1 MANADGS
8 VIIRVDIDDDK
19 AAKKL
24 DKVAKK
30 AEDIQSSLNKGKS
43 ITFNMDV
50 SDAEKEIARLRT
62 SISKLE
68 EESEVK
74 RRLMALHDAS
84 NDPLAANLEAEKNK
98 LASMQSGDS
107 FYTEAAIEAQKEKV
121 AELQKEWDEADK
133 QAKKYEK
140 ELREINVRLDVQK
153 NKIGDIANAT
163 SEAAKLGKQLGNTGK
178 NAGKIQEGLDKAS
191 QGMEAF
197 TKRVKMLAKR
207 ALVFTIIARALAAI
221 RDWLADVVAVNGEA
235 RDAIAQLKGALLTL
249 AQPLVQ
255 IIIPAFTA
263 LVKVLATVVSFIA
276 NIVSALFG
284 TTAKES
290 ANAAK
295 SLNDQKN
302 AYKGVGGAA
311 KSASKQL
318 ASFDDIN
325 KLSGEGGGGSGIILP
340 DFSTAANFAFLDK
353 IADKLKKIGQDIVN
367 LFKDVTGFIGNV
379 FSGDWGAALDNII
392 NFVHH
397 AYILLADL
405 LDFVGYIFGAIID
418 TIIEKCGLAGTP
430 VGDMLTGIKDI
441 VQGALG
447 LISGILTL
455 DLEKMKQSVIQML
468 TGVKTFVLGVF
479 DWFKLGLTSLL
490 DWLDESTNGRFHELI
505 ELAKTY
511 VNDVVE
517 GMKQIFGGLIEFLTG
532 VFTLDWKKAWEGIK
546 EIFRGIWNT
555 IVGTLEAAINLI
567 IKGINWLIDQLNKIH
582 FEIPDWVPGIGG
594 KSFGI
599 NISHVGELKIPR
611 LAQGAVIP
619 PNREFMAVLGDQK
632 SGTNIETPLA
642 TMVQAFKQALAESGY
657 GGSNEAVLV
666 LDKDVLGKVVYR
678 LNKAEGTRIGV
689 NLSEMQG

>member
-8 VIIRVDIDDDK
+8 VIIKADIDDKQAQKELNALEKKIEALQEKLTNKKSARDTLFNQANNLGAQLDQAK
-19 AAKKL
+19 AKLAQMKGGGEFFTSDAIKQQEAAVASMEKEWNAMNDKL
-24 DKVAKK
+24 DK
-30 AEDIQSSLNKGKS
+30 QN
-43 ITFNMDV
+43 
-50 SDAEKEIARLRT
+50 
-62 SISKLE
+62 
-68 EESEVK
+68 
-74 RRLMALHDAS
+74 
-84 NDPLAANLEAEKNK
+84 AAIREGEAELDRMK
-98 LASMQSGDS
+98 
-107 FYTEAAIEAQKEKV
+107 
-121 AELQKEWDEADK
+121 
-133 QAKKYEK
+133 AKAGE
-140 ELREINVRLDVQK
+140 
-153 NKIGDIANAT
+153 
-163 SEAAKLGKQLGNTGK
+163 LGKQLGNTGK

-191 QGMEAF
+191 EGMEAF

-207 ALVFTIIARALAAI
+207 ALVFTIIARALAAL

-255 IIIPAFTA
+255 IIIPVFTT

-295 SLNDQKN
+295 ALNDQKN

-318 ASFDDIN
+318 ASFDEIN
-325 KLSGEGGGGSGIILP
+325 KLSGESGGGSGIILP

-367 LFKDVTGFIGNV
+367 LFKDVTGYIGNV

-392 NFVHH
+392 NFVNH
-397 AYILLADL
+397 ARILLADL

-430 VGDMLTGIKDI
+430 VGNMLTGIKDI
-441 VQGALG
+441 VQGTLG
-447 LISGILTL
+447 LISGILIG

-468 TGVKTFVLGVF
+468 TGVKTFVFGIF

-490 DWLDESTNGRFHELI
+490 DWLDGKTNGRFHEII

-511 VNDVVE
+511 VSEVIDGV
-517 GMKQIFGGLIEFLTG
+517 KQIFGGFIDFLTG
-532 VFTLDWKKAWEGIK
+532 VFTLDWEKAWEGIK
-546 EIFRGIWNT
+546 EIFRGICNT
-555 IVGTLEAAINLI
+555 IVGVFEATVNLI
-567 IKGINWLIDQLNKIH
+567 IKGINWLISKLNSLLENRLLAKGLDLIGIE
-582 FEIPDWVPGIGG
+582 FRGIPQIPEV
-594 KSFGI
+594 
-599 NISHVGELKIPR
+599 HIPR

-619 PNREFMAVLGDQK
+619 PNRKFMAVLGDQRN
-632 SGTNIETPLA
+632 GTNIEAPADLIRQIVREEMNNFGSGEDITIKFTGDLA
-642 TMVQAFKQALAESGY
+642 QLARVLSPEITRQQRNRQRAL
-657 GGSNEAVLV
+657 
-666 LDKDVLGKVVYR
+666 
-678 LNKAEGTRIGV
+678 GV
-689 NLSEMQG
+689 

>member
-1 MANADGS
+1 MANGDGS
-8 VIIRVDIDDDK
+8 VII
-19 AAKKL
+19 
-24 DKVAKK
+24 K
-30 AEDIQSSLNKGKS
+30 AEID
-43 ITFNMDV
+43 
-50 SDAEKEIARLRT
+50 
-62 SISKLE
+62 
-68 EESEVK
+68 
-74 RRLMALHDAS
+74 
-84 NDPLAANLEAEKNK
+84 
-98 LASMQSGDS
+98 
-107 FYTEAAIEAQKEKV
+107 
-121 AELQKEWDEADK
+121 DK
-133 QAKKYEK
+133 QAQRELNALSKKIDALQEK
-140 ELREINVRLDVQK
+140 LNSKKAKRDAFASDFRNVGAQLDVAKAKLDQMK
-153 NKIGDIANAT
+153 NSGEFFTSDAIKQQEAT
-163 SEAAKLGKQLGNTGK
+163 VASIQSEFDKMDEKLKSQDERIKDSTDNLDRMKAKAGELGKQLGNTGK

-207 ALVFTIIARALAAI
+207 ALVFTIIARALAAL

-295 SLNDQKN
+295 ALNDQKN

-318 ASFDDIN
+318 ASFDEIN
-325 KLSGEGGGGSGIILP
+325 KLSGESGGGSGIILP

-367 LFKDVTGFIGNV
+367 LFKDVTGYIGNV

-392 NFVHH
+392 NFVNH
-397 AYILLADL
+397 ARILLADL

-430 VGDMLTGIKDI
+430 VGNMLTGIKNI
-441 VQGALG
+441 VQGTLG
-447 LISGILTL
+447 LISGILTG

-468 TGVKTFVLGVF
+468 TGVKTFVFGIF
-479 DWFKLGLTSLL
+479 DWFKLGLTSML
-490 DWLDESTNGRFHELI
+490 DWLDGKTNGRFHEII

-511 VNDVVE
+511 VSDVIDGV
-517 GMKQIFGGLIEFLTG
+517 KQIFGGFIDFLTG
-532 VFTLDWKKAWEGIK
+532 VFTLDWEKAWEGIK
-546 EIFRGIWNT
+546 EIFRGICNT
-555 IVGTLEAAINLI
+555 IVGVFESTVNLI
-567 IKGINWLIDQLNKIH
+567 IKGINWLISKLNSLLENSLLAKGLDLIGIE
-582 FEIPDWVPGIGG
+582 FRGIPQIPEV
-594 KSFGI
+594 
-599 NISHVGELKIPR
+599 HIPR

-619 PNREFMAVLGDQK
+619 PNRKFMAVLGDQRN
-632 SGTNIETPLA
+632 GTNIEAPADLIRQIVREEINNFGGGEDITIKFTGDLA
-642 TMVQAFKQALAESGY
+642 QLARVLSPEITRQQRNRQRAL
-657 GGSNEAVLV
+657 
-666 LDKDVLGKVVYR
+666 
-678 LNKAEGTRIGV
+678 GV
-689 NLSEMQG
+689 

>member
-8 VIIRVDIDDDK
+8 VIIKADIDDKQAQKELNALEKKIEALQEKLTNKKSARDTLFNQANNLGAQLDQAK
-19 AAKKL
+19 AKLAQMKGGGEFFTSDAIKQQEAAVASMEKEWNAMNDKL
-24 DKVAKK
+24 DK
-30 AEDIQSSLNKGKS
+30 QN
-43 ITFNMDV
+43 
-50 SDAEKEIARLRT
+50 
-62 SISKLE
+62 
-68 EESEVK
+68 
-74 RRLMALHDAS
+74 
-84 NDPLAANLEAEKNK
+84 AAIREGEAELDRMK
-98 LASMQSGDS
+98 
-107 FYTEAAIEAQKEKV
+107 
-121 AELQKEWDEADK
+121 
-133 QAKKYEK
+133 AKAGE
-140 ELREINVRLDVQK
+140 
-153 NKIGDIANAT
+153 
-163 SEAAKLGKQLGNTGK
+163 LGKQLGNTGK

-207 ALVFTIIARALAAI
+207 ALVFTIIARALAAL

-318 ASFDDIN
+318 ASFDEIN
-325 KLSGEGGGGSGIILP
+325 KLSGESGGGASVILP
-340 DFSTAANFAFLDK
+340 DFSQIGKLDFLDK
-353 IADKLKKIGQDIVN
+353 ITDRLKKIGQDIAN
-367 LFKDVTGFIGNV
+367 IFRDVKTFIGSV
-379 FSGDWGAALDNII
+379 FSGDWGAALDSIAD
-392 NFVHH
+392 FVNH
-397 AYILLADL
+397 ARELLADL
-405 LDFVGYIFGAIID
+405 LDAVSDIFGDIID
-418 TIIEKCGLAGTP
+418 AIIEKCGLAGTP
-430 VGDMLTGIKDI
+430 VGNMMAGIKDI
-441 VQGALG
+441 VQGGLG
-447 LISGILTL
+447 FISGILTG

-468 TGVKTFVLGVF
+468 TGVKTFVLGIW

-490 DWLDESTNGRFHELI
+490 DWLDGKTNGRFHEII

-511 VNDVVE
+511 VSDVIDGV
-517 GMKQIFGGLIEFLTG
+517 KQIFGGFIDFLTG
-532 VFTLDWKKAWEGIK
+532 VFTLDWEKAWEGIK

-555 IVGTLEAAINLI
+555 IVGGLEAAVNLI

-599 NISHVGELKIPR
+599 NISHVNELKIPR

-632 SGTNIETPLA
+632 QGTNIEAPADLIRQIVREEINNFGGGEDITIKFTGDLA
-642 TMVQAFKQALAESGY
+642 QLARVLSPEITRQQRNRQRAL
-657 GGSNEAVLV
+657 
-666 LDKDVLGKVVYR
+666 
-678 LNKAEGTRIGV
+678 GV
-689 NLSEMQG
+689 

>member
-8 VIIRVDIDDDK
+8 VIIKADIDDKQAQKELNALEKKIEALQEKLTNKKSARDTLFNQANNLGAQLDQAK
-19 AAKKL
+19 AKLAQMKGGGEFFTSDAIKQQEAAVASMEKEWNAMNDKL
-24 DKVAKK
+24 DK
-30 AEDIQSSLNKGKS
+30 QN
-43 ITFNMDV
+43 
-50 SDAEKEIARLRT
+50 
-62 SISKLE
+62 
-68 EESEVK
+68 
-74 RRLMALHDAS
+74 
-84 NDPLAANLEAEKNK
+84 AAIREGEAELDRMK
-98 LASMQSGDS
+98 
-107 FYTEAAIEAQKEKV
+107 
-121 AELQKEWDEADK
+121 
-133 QAKKYEK
+133 AKAGE
-140 ELREINVRLDVQK
+140 
-153 NKIGDIANAT
+153 
-163 SEAAKLGKQLGNTGK
+163 LGKQLGNTGK

-207 ALVFTIIARALAAI
+207 ALVFTIIARALAAL

-318 ASFDDIN
+318 ASFDEIN
-325 KLSGEGGGGSGIILP
+325 KLSGEGGGGSGIIQP

-392 NFVHH
+392 NFVSH
-397 AYILLADL
+397 ARILLADL

-447 LISGILTL
+447 IISGILTG
-455 DLEKMKQSVIQML
+455 DLEKMKQSVIQRVPELPGREGFRHRFL
-468 TGVKTFVLGVF
+468 THGNRAHLHIFQFFSQLRQQAGICLALHVAQHHIGVGAIIQLHPLQRQAGISDTAAQQSGVLHQILHKAVVAAPEDAAGVRLLNGASG
-479 DWFKLGLTSLL
+479 KLLHIHQNTAVPAIDYQQRLAGKHPQHRLL
-490 DWLDESTNGRFHELI
+490 LFQADGSIAGCDKASEKCVRRFHVRQVGCRQPLCDHP
-505 ELAKTY
+505 LQ
-511 VNDVVE
+511 N
-517 GMKQIFGGLIEFLTG
+517 
-532 VFTLDWKKAWEGIK
+532 TLLRVAVHHPQSGAAAANG
-546 EIFRGIWNT
+546 EIAGRH
-555 IVGTLEAAINLI
+555 VEAAPRTQRIV
-567 IKGINWLIDQLNKIH
+567 QRRRS
-582 FEIPDWVPGIGG
+582 GG
-594 KSFGI
+594 KFLF
-599 NISHVGELKIPR
+599 HALRPPR
-611 LAQGAVIP
+611 
-619 PNREFMAVLGDQK
+619 
-632 SGTNIETPLA
+632 
-642 TMVQAFKQALAESGY
+642 AF
-657 GGSNEAVLV
+657 
-666 LDKDVLGKVVYR
+666 LDSMGKT
-678 LNKAEGTRIGV
+678 A
-689 NLSEMQG
+689 

>member
-8 VIIRVDIDDDK
+8 VIIKAEIDDKQAQKELNALEKKIEALQEKLTNKKSARDTLFNQANNLGAQLDDAK
-19 AAKKL
+19 AKLAHMKGGGEFFTSDAIKQQEAAVASMEKEWNAMNDKL
-24 DKVAKK
+24 DK
-30 AEDIQSSLNKGKS
+30 QN
-43 ITFNMDV
+43 
-50 SDAEKEIARLRT
+50 
-62 SISKLE
+62 
-68 EESEVK
+68 
-74 RRLMALHDAS
+74 
-84 NDPLAANLEAEKNK
+84 AAIREGEAELDRMK
-98 LASMQSGDS
+98 
-107 FYTEAAIEAQKEKV
+107 
-121 AELQKEWDEADK
+121 
-133 QAKKYEK
+133 AKAGE
-140 ELREINVRLDVQK
+140 
-153 NKIGDIANAT
+153 
-163 SEAAKLGKQLGNTGK
+163 LGKQLGNTGK

-207 ALVFTIIARALAAI
+207 ALVFTIIARALAAL

-295 SLNDQKN
+295 ALNDQKN

-318 ASFDDIN
+318 ASFDEIN
-325 KLSGEGGGGSGIILP
+325 KLSGESGGGSGIILP

-367 LFKDVTGFIGNV
+367 LFKDVTGYIGNV

-392 NFVHH
+392 NFVNH
-397 AYILLADL
+397 ARILLADL

-430 VGDMLTGIKDI
+430 VGNMLTGIKNI
-441 VQGALG
+441 VQGTLG
-447 LISGILTL
+447 LISGILTG

-468 TGVKTFVLGVF
+468 TGVKTFVFGIF
-479 DWFKLGLTSLL
+479 DWFKLGLTSML
-490 DWLDESTNGRFHELI
+490 DWLDGKTNGRFHEII

-511 VNDVVE
+511 VSDVIDGV
-517 GMKQIFGGLIEFLTG
+517 KQIFGGFIDFLTG
-532 VFTLDWKKAWEGIK
+532 VFTLDWEKAWEGIK
-546 EIFRGIWNT
+546 EIFRGICNT
-555 IVGTLEAAINLI
+555 IVGVFESTVNLI
-567 IKGINWLIDQLNKIH
+567 IKGINWLISKLNSLLENSLLAKGLDLIGIE
-582 FEIPDWVPGIGG
+582 FRGIPQIPEV
-594 KSFGI
+594 
-599 NISHVGELKIPR
+599 HIPR

-619 PNREFMAVLGDQK
+619 PNRKFMAVLGDQRN
-632 SGTNIETPLA
+632 GTNIEAPADLIRQIVREEINNFGGGEDITIKFTGDLA
-642 TMVQAFKQALAESGY
+642 QLARVLSPEITRQQRNRQRAL
-657 GGSNEAVLV
+657 
-666 LDKDVLGKVVYR
+666 
-678 LNKAEGTRIGV
+678 GV
-689 NLSEMQG
+689 

>member
-8 VIIRVDIDDDK
+8 VIIKADIDDKQAQKELNALEKKIEALQEKLTNKKSARDTLFNQANNLGAQLDQAK
-19 AAKKL
+19 AKLAQMKGGGEFFTSDAIKQQEAAVASMEKEWNAMNDKL
-24 DKVAKK
+24 DK
-30 AEDIQSSLNKGKS
+30 QN
-43 ITFNMDV
+43 
-50 SDAEKEIARLRT
+50 
-62 SISKLE
+62 
-68 EESEVK
+68 
-74 RRLMALHDAS
+74 
-84 NDPLAANLEAEKNK
+84 AAIREGEAELDRMK
-98 LASMQSGDS
+98 
-107 FYTEAAIEAQKEKV
+107 
-121 AELQKEWDEADK
+121 
-133 QAKKYEK
+133 AKAGE
-140 ELREINVRLDVQK
+140 
-153 NKIGDIANAT
+153 
-163 SEAAKLGKQLGNTGK
+163 LGKQLGNTGK

-207 ALVFTIIARALAAI
+207 ALVFTIIAHALAAL

-318 ASFDDIN
+318 ASFDEIN
-325 KLSGEGGGGSGIILP
+325 KLSGEGGGGSGIIQP

-392 NFVHH
+392 NFVSH
-397 AYILLADL
+397 ARILLADL

-447 LISGILTL
+447 LISGILTG

-468 TGVKTFVLGVF
+468 TGVKTFVFGIW

-490 DWLDESTNGRFHELI
+490 DWLDGKTNGRFHEII

-511 VNDVVE
+511 VSDVIDGV
-517 GMKQIFGGLIEFLTG
+517 KQIFGGFIDFLTG
-532 VFTLDWKKAWEGIK
+532 VFTLDWEKAWEGIK
-546 EIFRGIWNT
+546 EIFRGICNT
-555 IVGTLEAAINLI
+555 IGGVFESTVNLI
-567 IKGINWLIDQLNKIH
+567 IKGINWLISKLNSLLENSLLAKGLDLIGIE
-582 FEIPDWVPGIGG
+582 FRGIPQIPEV
-594 KSFGI
+594 
-599 NISHVGELKIPR
+599 HIPR

-619 PNREFMAVLGDQK
+619 PNRKFMAVLGDQRN
-632 SGTNIETPLA
+632 GTNIEAPADLIRQIVREEINNFGGGEDITIKFTGDLA
-642 TMVQAFKQALAESGY
+642 QLARVLSPEITRQQRNRQRAL
-657 GGSNEAVLV
+657 
-666 LDKDVLGKVVYR
+666 
-678 LNKAEGTRIGV
+678 GV
-689 NLSEMQG
+689 

>member
-8 VIIRVDIDDDK
+8 VIIKADIDDKQAQKELNALEKKIEALQEKLTNKKSARDTLFNQANNLGAQLDQAK
-19 AAKKL
+19 AKLAQMKGGGEFFTSDAIKQQEAAVASMEKEWNAMNDKL
-24 DKVAKK
+24 DK
-30 AEDIQSSLNKGKS
+30 QN
-43 ITFNMDV
+43 
-50 SDAEKEIARLRT
+50 
-62 SISKLE
+62 
-68 EESEVK
+68 
-74 RRLMALHDAS
+74 
-84 NDPLAANLEAEKNK
+84 AAIREGEAELDRMK
-98 LASMQSGDS
+98 
-107 FYTEAAIEAQKEKV
+107 
-121 AELQKEWDEADK
+121 
-133 QAKKYEK
+133 AKAGE
-140 ELREINVRLDVQK
+140 
-153 NKIGDIANAT
+153 
-163 SEAAKLGKQLGNTGK
+163 LGKQLGNTGK

-207 ALVFTIIARALAAI
+207 ALVFTIIARALAAL

-318 ASFDDIN
+318 ASFDEIN
-325 KLSGEGGGGSGIILP
+325 KLSGESGGGASVILP
-340 DFSTAANFAFLDK
+340 DFSQIGKLDFLDK
-353 IADKLKKIGQDIVN
+353 ITDRLKKIGQDIAN
-367 LFKDVTGFIGNV
+367 IFRDVKAFIGSV
-379 FSGDWGAALDNII
+379 FSGDWSAALDSIAD
-392 NFVHH
+392 FVNH
-397 AYILLADL
+397 ARELLADL
-405 LDFVGYIFGAIID
+405 LDAVSDIFGDIID
-418 TIIEKCGLAGTP
+418 AIIEKCGLAGTP
-430 VGDMLTGIKDI
+430 VGNMMAGIKDI
-441 VQGALG
+441 VQGGLG
-447 LISGILTL
+447 FISGILTG

-468 TGVKTFVLGVF
+468 TGLKTFVFGIF
-479 DWFKLGLTSLL
+479 DWFKLGLTSML
-490 DWLDESTNGRFHELI
+490 DWLDGKTNGRFHEII

-511 VNDVVE
+511 VSDVIDGV
-517 GMKQIFGGLIEFLTG
+517 KQIFGGFIDFLTG

-555 IVGTLEAAINLI
+555 IVGGLEAAVNLI

-599 NISHVGELKIPR
+599 NISHVNELKIPR

-632 SGTNIETPLA
+632 QGTNIEAPADLIRQIVREEINNFGGGEDITIKFTGDLA
-642 TMVQAFKQALAESGY
+642 QLARVLSPEITRQQRNRQRAL
-657 GGSNEAVLV
+657 
-666 LDKDVLGKVVYR
+666 
-678 LNKAEGTRIGV
+678 GV
-689 NLSEMQG
+689 

>member
-8 VIIRVDIDDDK
+8 VIIKADIDDKQAQKELNALEKKIEALQEKLTNKKSARDTLFNQANNLGAQLDQAK
-19 AAKKL
+19 AKLAQMKGGGEFFTSDAIKQQEAAVASMEKEWNAMNDKL
-24 DKVAKK
+24 DK
-30 AEDIQSSLNKGKS
+30 QN
-43 ITFNMDV
+43 
-50 SDAEKEIARLRT
+50 
-62 SISKLE
+62 
-68 EESEVK
+68 
-74 RRLMALHDAS
+74 
-84 NDPLAANLEAEKNK
+84 AAIREGEAELDRMK
-98 LASMQSGDS
+98 
-107 FYTEAAIEAQKEKV
+107 
-121 AELQKEWDEADK
+121 
-133 QAKKYEK
+133 AKAGE
-140 ELREINVRLDVQK
+140 
-153 NKIGDIANAT
+153 
-163 SEAAKLGKQLGNTGK
+163 LGKQLGNTGK

-207 ALVFTIIARALAAI
+207 ALVFTIIARALAAL

-318 ASFDDIN
+318 ASFDEIN
-325 KLSGEGGGGSGIILP
+325 KLSGEGGGGSGIIQP

-392 NFVHH
+392 NFVSH
-397 AYILLADL
+397 ARILLADL

-447 LISGILTL
+447 IISGILTG

-468 TGVKTFVLGVF
+468 TGVKTFVFGIW

-490 DWLDESTNGRFHELI
+490 DWLDGKTNGRFHEII

-511 VNDVVE
+511 VSDVIDGV
-517 GMKQIFGGLIEFLTG
+517 KQIFGGFIDFMTG
-532 VFTLDWKKAWEGIK
+532 VFTLDWEKAWEGIK

-555 IVGTLEAAINLI
+555 IVGVLEEAVNLI
-567 IKGINWLIDQLNKIH
+567 IKGINWLISKLNSLQIK
-582 FEIPDWVPGIGG
+582 IPDWLGG
-594 KSFGI
+594 GSFGF
-599 NISHVGELKIPR
+599 NIRPIAELQIPR
-611 LAQGAVIP
+611 LAKGAIIP

-632 SGTNIETPLA
+632 QGTNIEAPADLIRQIVREEINNFGGGEDITIKFTGDLA
-642 TMVQAFKQALAESGY
+642 QLARVLSPEITRQQRNRQRAL
-657 GGSNEAVLV
+657 
-666 LDKDVLGKVVYR
+666 
-678 LNKAEGTRIGV
+678 GV
-689 NLSEMQG
+689 

>member
-8 VIIRVDIDDDK
+8 VIIKADIDDKQAQKELNALEKKIEALQEKLTNKKSARDTLFNQANNLGAQLDQAK
-19 AAKKL
+19 AKLAQMKGGGEFFTSDAIKQQEAAVASMEKEWNAMNDKL
-24 DKVAKK
+24 DK
-30 AEDIQSSLNKGKS
+30 QN
-43 ITFNMDV
+43 
-50 SDAEKEIARLRT
+50 
-62 SISKLE
+62 
-68 EESEVK
+68 
-74 RRLMALHDAS
+74 
-84 NDPLAANLEAEKNK
+84 AAIREGEAELERMK
-98 LASMQSGDS
+98 
-107 FYTEAAIEAQKEKV
+107 
-121 AELQKEWDEADK
+121 
-133 QAKKYEK
+133 AKAGE
-140 ELREINVRLDVQK
+140 
-153 NKIGDIANAT
+153 
-163 SEAAKLGKQLGNTGK
+163 LGKQLGNTGK

-207 ALVFTIIARALAAI
+207 ALVFTIIACALAAL

-318 ASFDDIN
+318 ASFDEIN

-379 FSGDWGAALDNII
+379 FSGDWGAALDNSI
-392 NFVHH
+392 NFVSH
-397 AYILLADL
+397 ARILLADL

-447 LISGILTL
+447 LISGILTG

-468 TGVKTFVLGVF
+468 TGVKTFVFGIW

-490 DWLDESTNGRFHELI
+490 DWLDGKTNGRFHEII

-511 VNDVVE
+511 VSDVIDGV
-517 GMKQIFGGLIEFLTG
+517 KQIFGGFIDFLTG
-532 VFTLDWKKAWEGIK
+532 VFTLDWEKAWEGIK

-555 IVGTLEAAINLI
+555 IVGVLEAAVNLI
-567 IKGINWLIDQLNKIH
+567 IKGINWLISKLNSLQIK
-582 FEIPDWVPGIGG
+582 IPDWLGG
-594 KSFGI
+594 GSFGF
-599 NISHVGELKIPR
+599 NIRPIAELQIPR
-611 LAQGAVIP
+611 LAKGAIIP

-632 SGTNIETPLA
+632 QGTNIEAPADLIRQIVREEINNFGGGEDITIKFTGDLA
-642 TMVQAFKQALAESGY
+642 QLARVLSPEITRQQRNRQRAL
-657 GGSNEAVLV
+657 
-666 LDKDVLGKVVYR
+666 
-678 LNKAEGTRIGV
+678 GV
-689 NLSEMQG
+689 

>member
-8 VIIRVDIDDDK
+8 VIIKADIDDKQAQKELNALEKKIEALQEKLTNKKSARDALFNQANNLGAQLDDAK
-19 AAKKL
+19 SKLAQMKGGGEFFTSDAIKQQEAAVASMEKEWNAMNDKL
-24 DKVAKK
+24 DK
-30 AEDIQSSLNKGKS
+30 QN
-43 ITFNMDV
+43 
-50 SDAEKEIARLRT
+50 
-62 SISKLE
+62 
-68 EESEVK
+68 
-74 RRLMALHDAS
+74 
-84 NDPLAANLEAEKNK
+84 AAIREGEAELDRMK
-98 LASMQSGDS
+98 
-107 FYTEAAIEAQKEKV
+107 
-121 AELQKEWDEADK
+121 
-133 QAKKYEK
+133 AKAGE
-140 ELREINVRLDVQK
+140 
-153 NKIGDIANAT
+153 
-163 SEAAKLGKQLGNTGK
+163 LGKQLGNTGK
-178 NAGKIQEGLDKAS
+178 NAGKIQEGLDKAT

-207 ALVFTIIARALAAI
+207 ALVFTIIARALSAL

-276 NIVSALFG
+276 NVVSALFG

-318 ASFDDIN
+318 APFDEIN
-325 KLSGEGGGGSGIILP
+325 KLNGESGGGASDIMP
-340 DFSTAANFAFLDK
+340 DFSQIGKLDFLDK
-353 IADKLKKIGQDIVN
+353 ITDRLKKIGQDIGN
-367 LFKDVTGFIGNV
+367 IFRDVKGFIESV

-392 NFVHH
+392 NFVNH
-397 AYILLADL
+397 ARVLLAGL

-455 DLEKMKQSVIQML
+455 DLEKMKESVIQML
-468 TGVKTFVLGVF
+468 TGVKTFVFGIW

-490 DWLDESTNGRFHELI
+490 DWLDEKTNGRFHEII

-511 VNDVVE
+511 VNDVIE
-517 GMKQIFGGLIEFLTG
+517 GAKQIFGGLIDFLTG

-555 IVGTLEAAINLI
+555 IVGGLEAAVNLI

-599 NISHVGELKIPR
+599 NISHVSELRIPR

-619 PNREFMAVLGDQK
+619 PNREFLAVLGDQK
-632 SGTNIETPLA
+632 SGTNIEAPADLIRQIVREELNSAGGEEITIKFTGDLA
-642 TMVQAFKQALAESGY
+642 QLAR
-657 GGSNEAVLV
+657 VLSP
-666 LDKDVLGKVVYR
+666 
-678 LNKAEGTRIGV
+678 EITRQQRRNQRAMGV
-689 NLSEMQG
+689 

>member
-8 VIIRVDIDDDK
+8 VIIKADIDDKQAQKELNALEKKIEALQEKLTNKKSARDTLFNQANNLGAQLDQAK
-19 AAKKL
+19 AKLAQMKGGGEFFTSDAIKQQEAAVASMEKEWNAMNDKL
-24 DKVAKK
+24 DK
-30 AEDIQSSLNKGKS
+30 QN
-43 ITFNMDV
+43 
-50 SDAEKEIARLRT
+50 
-62 SISKLE
+62 
-68 EESEVK
+68 
-74 RRLMALHDAS
+74 
-84 NDPLAANLEAEKNK
+84 AAIREGEAELDRMK
-98 LASMQSGDS
+98 
-107 FYTEAAIEAQKEKV
+107 
-121 AELQKEWDEADK
+121 
-133 QAKKYEK
+133 AKAGE
-140 ELREINVRLDVQK
+140 
-153 NKIGDIANAT
+153 
-163 SEAAKLGKQLGNTGK
+163 LGKQLGNTGK

-207 ALVFTIIARALAAI
+207 ALVFTIIARALAAL

-318 ASFDDIN
+318 ASFDEIN

-392 NFVHH
+392 NFVSHTR
-397 AYILLADL
+397 ILLADL

-447 LISGILTL
+447 LISGILTG

-468 TGVKTFVLGVF
+468 TGVKTFVFGIW

-490 DWLDESTNGRFHELI
+490 DWLDGKTNGRFHEII

-511 VNDVVE
+511 VSDVIDGV
-517 GMKQIFGGLIEFLTG
+517 KQIFGGFIDFLTG
-532 VFTLDWKKAWEGIK
+532 VFTLDWEKAWEGIK

-555 IVGTLEAAINLI
+555 IVGVLEAAVNLI
-567 IKGINWLIDQLNKIH
+567 IKGINWLISKLNSLQIK
-582 FEIPDWVPGIGG
+582 IPDWLGG
-594 KSFGI
+594 GSFGF
-599 NISHVGELKIPR
+599 NIRPIAELQIPR
-611 LAQGAVIP
+611 LAKGAIIP

-632 SGTNIETPLA
+632 QGTNIEAPADLIRQIVREEINNFGGGEDITIKFTGDLA
-642 TMVQAFKQALAESGY
+642 QLARVLSPEITRQQRNRQRAL
-657 GGSNEAVLV
+657 
-666 LDKDVLGKVVYR
+666 
-678 LNKAEGTRIGV
+678 GV
-689 NLSEMQG
+689 

>member
-8 VIIRVDIDDDK
+8 VII
-19 AAKKL
+19 
-24 DKVAKK
+24 K
-30 AEDIQSSLNKGKS
+30 AEID
-43 ITFNMDV
+43 
-50 SDAEKEIARLRT
+50 
-62 SISKLE
+62 
-68 EESEVK
+68 
-74 RRLMALHDAS
+74 
-84 NDPLAANLEAEKNK
+84 
-98 LASMQSGDS
+98 
-107 FYTEAAIEAQKEKV
+107 
-121 AELQKEWDEADK
+121 DK
-133 QAKKYEK
+133 QAQRELNALSKKIDALQEK
-140 ELREINVRLDVQK
+140 LNSKKAKRDAFASDFRNVGAQLDVAKAKLDQMK
-153 NKIGDIANAT
+153 NSGEFFTSDAIKQQEAT
-163 SEAAKLGKQLGNTGK
+163 VASIQSEFDKMDEKLKSQDERIKDSADNLDRMKAKAGELGKQLGNTGK
-178 NAGKIQEGLDKAS
+178 NAGKIQEGLAKAS

-207 ALVFTIIARALAAI
+207 ALVFTIIARALAAL

-295 SLNDQKN
+295 ALNDQKN

-318 ASFDDIN
+318 ASFDEIN
-325 KLSGEGGGGSGIILP
+325 KLSGESGGGSGIILP

-353 IADKLKKIGQDIVN
+353 IADKLMKIGQDIVN
-367 LFKDVTGFIGNV
+367 LFKDVTGYIGNV

-392 NFVHH
+392 NFVNH
-397 AYILLADL
+397 ARILLADL

-430 VGDMLTGIKDI
+430 VGNMLTGIKDI
-441 VQGALG
+441 VQGTLG
-447 LISGILTL
+447 LISGILTG

-468 TGVKTFVLGVF
+468 TGVKTFVFGIF

-490 DWLDESTNGRFHELI
+490 DWLDGKTNGRFHEII

-511 VNDVVE
+511 VSEVIDGV
-517 GMKQIFGGLIEFLTG
+517 KQIFGGFIDFLTG
-532 VFTLDWKKAWEGIK
+532 VFTLDWEKAWEGIK
-546 EIFRGIWNT
+546 EIFRGICNT
-555 IVGTLEAAINLI
+555 IVGVFEATVNLI
-567 IKGINWLIDQLNKIH
+567 IKGINWLISKLNSLLENSLLAKGLDLIGIE
-582 FEIPDWVPGIGG
+582 FRGIPQIPEV
-594 KSFGI
+594 
-599 NISHVGELKIPR
+599 HIPR

-619 PNREFMAVLGDQK
+619 PNRKFMAVLGDQRN
-632 SGTNIETPLA
+632 GTNIEAPADLIRQIVREEINNFGGGEDITIKFTGDLA
-642 TMVQAFKQALAESGY
+642 QLARVLSPEITRQQRNRQRAL
-657 GGSNEAVLV
+657 
-666 LDKDVLGKVVYR
+666 
-678 LNKAEGTRIGV
+678 GV
-689 NLSEMQG
+689 

>member
-8 VIIRVDIDDDK
+8 VIIKADIDDKQAQKELNALEKKIEALQEKLTNKKSARDTLFNQANNLGAQLDQAK
-19 AAKKL
+19 AKLAQMKGGGEFFTSDAIKQQAAAVASMEKEWNAMNDKL
-24 DKVAKK
+24 DK
-30 AEDIQSSLNKGKS
+30 QN
-43 ITFNMDV
+43 
-50 SDAEKEIARLRT
+50 
-62 SISKLE
+62 
-68 EESEVK
+68 
-74 RRLMALHDAS
+74 
-84 NDPLAANLEAEKNK
+84 AAIREGEAELDRMK
-98 LASMQSGDS
+98 
-107 FYTEAAIEAQKEKV
+107 
-121 AELQKEWDEADK
+121 
-133 QAKKYEK
+133 AKAGE
-140 ELREINVRLDVQK
+140 
-153 NKIGDIANAT
+153 
-163 SEAAKLGKQLGNTGK
+163 LGKQLGNTGK

-207 ALVFTIIARALAAI
+207 ALVFTIIAHALAAL

-318 ASFDDIN
+318 ASFDEIN
-325 KLSGEGGGGSGIILP
+325 KLSGEGGGGSGIIQP

-392 NFVHH
+392 NFVSH
-397 AYILLADL
+397 ARILLADL

-447 LISGILTL
+447 LISGILTG

-468 TGVKTFVLGVF
+468 TGVKTFVFGIW

-490 DWLDESTNGRFHELI
+490 DWLDGKTNGRFHEII

-511 VNDVVE
+511 VSDVIDGV
-517 GMKQIFGGLIEFLTG
+517 KQIFGGFIDFLTG
-532 VFTLDWKKAWEGIK
+532 VFTLDWEKAWEGIK
-546 EIFRGIWNT
+546 EIFRGICNT
-555 IVGTLEAAINLI
+555 IVGVFESTVNLI
-567 IKGINWLIDQLNKIH
+567 IKGINWLISKLNSLLENSLLAKGLDLIGIE
-582 FEIPDWVPGIGG
+582 FRGIPQIPEV
-594 KSFGI
+594 
-599 NISHVGELKIPR
+599 HIPR

-619 PNREFMAVLGDQK
+619 PNQKFMAVLGDQRN
-632 SGTNIETPLA
+632 GTNIEAPADLIRQIVREEINNFGGGEDITIKFTGDLA
-642 TMVQAFKQALAESGY
+642 QLARVLSPEITRQQRNRQRAL
-657 GGSNEAVLV
+657 
-666 LDKDVLGKVVYR
+666 
-678 LNKAEGTRIGV
+678 GV
-689 NLSEMQG
+689 

>member
-8 VIIRVDIDDDK
+8 VIIKADIDDKQAQKELNALEKKIEALQEKLTNKKSARDTLFNQANNLGAQLDQAK
-19 AAKKL
+19 AKLAQMKGGGEFFTSDAIKQQEAAVASMEKEWNAMNDKL
-24 DKVAKK
+24 DK
-30 AEDIQSSLNKGKS
+30 QN
-43 ITFNMDV
+43 
-50 SDAEKEIARLRT
+50 
-62 SISKLE
+62 
-68 EESEVK
+68 
-74 RRLMALHDAS
+74 
-84 NDPLAANLEAEKNK
+84 AAIREGEAELDRMK
-98 LASMQSGDS
+98 
-107 FYTEAAIEAQKEKV
+107 
-121 AELQKEWDEADK
+121 
-133 QAKKYEK
+133 AKAGE
-140 ELREINVRLDVQK
+140 
-153 NKIGDIANAT
+153 
-163 SEAAKLGKQLGNTGK
+163 LGKQLGNTGK

-197 TKRVKMLAKR
+197 TNRVKMLAKR
-207 ALVFTIIARALAAI
+207 ALVFTIIARALAAL

-318 ASFDDIN
+318 ASFDEIN
-325 KLSGEGGGGSGIILP
+325 KLSGEGGGGSGIIQP

-392 NFVHH
+392 NFVSH
-397 AYILLADL
+397 ARILLADL

-447 LISGILTL
+447 IISGILTG

-468 TGVKTFVLGVF
+468 TGVKTFVFGIW

-490 DWLDESTNGRFHELI
+490 DWLDGKTNGRFHEII

-511 VNDVVE
+511 VSDVIDGV
-517 GMKQIFGGLIEFLTG
+517 KQIFGGFIDFMTG
-532 VFTLDWKKAWEGIK
+532 VFTLDWEKAWEGIK

-555 IVGTLEAAINLI
+555 IVGVLEAAVNLI
-567 IKGINWLIDQLNKIH
+567 IKGINWLISKLNSLQIK
-582 FEIPDWVPGIGG
+582 IPDWLGG
-594 KSFGI
+594 GSFGF
-599 NISHVGELKIPR
+599 NIRPIAELQIPR
-611 LAQGAVIP
+611 LAKGAIIP

-632 SGTNIETPLA
+632 QGTNIEAPADLIRQIVREEINNFGGGEDITIKFTGDLA
-642 TMVQAFKQALAESGY
+642 QLARVLSPEITRQQRNRQRAL
-657 GGSNEAVLV
+657 
-666 LDKDVLGKVVYR
+666 
-678 LNKAEGTRIGV
+678 GV
-689 NLSEMQG
+689 

>member
-8 VIIRVDIDDDK
+8 VII
-19 AAKKL
+19 
-24 DKVAKK
+24 K
-30 AEDIQSSLNKGKS
+30 AEID
-43 ITFNMDV
+43 
-50 SDAEKEIARLRT
+50 
-62 SISKLE
+62 
-68 EESEVK
+68 
-74 RRLMALHDAS
+74 
-84 NDPLAANLEAEKNK
+84 
-98 LASMQSGDS
+98 
-107 FYTEAAIEAQKEKV
+107 
-121 AELQKEWDEADK
+121 DK
-133 QAKKYEK
+133 QAQRELNALSKKIDALQEK
-140 ELREINVRLDVQK
+140 LNSKKAKRDAFASDFRNVGAQLDVAKAKLDQMK
-153 NKIGDIANAT
+153 NSGEFFTSDAIKQQEAT
-163 SEAAKLGKQLGNTGK
+163 VASIQSEFDKMDEKLKSQDERIKDSTDNLDRMKAKAGELGKQLGNTGK

-207 ALVFTIIARALAAI
+207 ALVFTIIARALAAL

-295 SLNDQKN
+295 ALNDQKN

-318 ASFDDIN
+318 ASFDEIN
-325 KLSGEGGGGSGIILP
+325 KLSGESGGGAGIILP

-367 LFKDVTGFIGNV
+367 LFKDVTGYIGNV

-392 NFVHH
+392 NFVNH
-397 AYILLADL
+397 ARILLADL
-405 LDFVGYIFGAIID
+405 LDFVGYIFGEIID

-430 VGDMLTGIKDI
+430 VGNMLTGIKNI
-441 VQGALG
+441 VQGTLG
-447 LISGILTL
+447 LISGILTG

-468 TGVKTFVLGVF
+468 TGVKTFVFGIF
-479 DWFKLGLTSLL
+479 DWFKLGLTSML
-490 DWLDESTNGRFHELI
+490 DWLDGKTNGRFHEII

-511 VNDVVE
+511 VSDVIDGV
-517 GMKQIFGGLIEFLTG
+517 KQIFGGFIDFLTG
-532 VFTLDWKKAWEGIK
+532 VFTLDWEKAWEGIK
-546 EIFRGIWNT
+546 EIFRGICNT
-555 IVGTLEAAINLI
+555 IVGVFESTVNLI
-567 IKGINWLIDQLNKIH
+567 IKGINWLISKLNSLLENSLLAKGLDLIGIE
-582 FEIPDWVPGIGG
+582 FRGIPQIPEV
-594 KSFGI
+594 
-599 NISHVGELKIPR
+599 HIPR

-619 PNREFMAVLGDQK
+619 PNRKFMAVLGDQRN
-632 SGTNIETPLA
+632 GTNIEAPADLIRQIVREEINNFGGGEDITIKFTGDLA
-642 TMVQAFKQALAESGY
+642 QLARVLSPEITRQQRNRQRAL
-657 GGSNEAVLV
+657 
-666 LDKDVLGKVVYR
+666 
-678 LNKAEGTRIGV
+678 GV
-689 NLSEMQG
+689 

>member
-8 VIIRVDIDDDK
+8 VIIKAEIDDKQAQKELNALEKKIEALQEKLTNKKSARDTLFNQANNLGAQLDDAK
-19 AAKKL
+19 AKLAHMKGGGEFFTSDAIKQQEAAVASMEKEWNAMNDKL
-24 DKVAKK
+24 DK
-30 AEDIQSSLNKGKS
+30 QN
-43 ITFNMDV
+43 
-50 SDAEKEIARLRT
+50 
-62 SISKLE
+62 
-68 EESEVK
+68 
-74 RRLMALHDAS
+74 
-84 NDPLAANLEAEKNK
+84 AAIREGEAELDRMK
-98 LASMQSGDS
+98 
-107 FYTEAAIEAQKEKV
+107 
-121 AELQKEWDEADK
+121 
-133 QAKKYEK
+133 AKAGE
-140 ELREINVRLDVQK
+140 
-153 NKIGDIANAT
+153 
-163 SEAAKLGKQLGNTGK
+163 LGKQLGNTGK

-207 ALVFTIIARALAAI
+207 ALVFTIIARALAAL

-318 ASFDDIN
+318 ASFDEIN
-325 KLSGEGGGGSGIILP
+325 KLSGESGGGASVILP
-340 DFSTAANFAFLDK
+340 DFSQIGKLDFLDK
-353 IADKLKKIGQDIVN
+353 ITDRLKKIGQDIAN
-367 LFKDVTGFIGNV
+367 IFRDVKAFIGSV
-379 FSGDWGAALDNII
+379 FSGDWGAALDSIAD
-392 NFVHH
+392 FVNH
-397 AYILLADL
+397 ARELLADL
-405 LDFVGYIFGAIID
+405 LDAVSDIFGDIID
-418 TIIEKCGLAGTP
+418 AIIEKCGLAGTP
-430 VGDMLTGIKDI
+430 VGNMMAGIKDI
-441 VQGALG
+441 VQGGLG
-447 LISGILTL
+447 FISGILTG

-468 TGVKTFVLGVF
+468 TGVKTFVFGIF
-479 DWFKLGLTSLL
+479 DWFKLGLTSML
-490 DWLDESTNGRFHELI
+490 DWLDGKTNGRFHEII

-511 VNDVVE
+511 VSDVIDGV
-517 GMKQIFGGLIEFLTG
+517 KQIFGGFIDFLTG

-546 EIFRGIWNT
+546 EIFHGIWNT
-555 IVGTLEAAINLI
+555 IVGGLEAAVNLI

-599 NISHVGELKIPR
+599 NIPHVNELKIPR

-632 SGTNIETPLA
+632 QGTNIEAPADLIRQIVREEINNFGGGEDITIKFTGDLA
-642 TMVQAFKQALAESGY
+642 QLARVLSPEITRQQRNRQRAL
-657 GGSNEAVLV
+657 
-666 LDKDVLGKVVYR
+666 
-678 LNKAEGTRIGV
+678 GV
-689 NLSEMQG
+689 

>member
-8 VIIRVDIDDDK
+8 VII
-19 AAKKL
+19 
-24 DKVAKK
+24 K
-30 AEDIQSSLNKGKS
+30 AEID
-43 ITFNMDV
+43 
-50 SDAEKEIARLRT
+50 
-62 SISKLE
+62 
-68 EESEVK
+68 
-74 RRLMALHDAS
+74 
-84 NDPLAANLEAEKNK
+84 
-98 LASMQSGDS
+98 
-107 FYTEAAIEAQKEKV
+107 
-121 AELQKEWDEADK
+121 DK
-133 QAKKYEK
+133 QAQRELNALSKKIDALQEK
-140 ELREINVRLDVQK
+140 LNSKKAKRDAFASDFRNVGAQLDVAKAKLDQMK
-153 NKIGDIANAT
+153 NSGEFFTSDAIKQQEAT
-163 SEAAKLGKQLGNTGK
+163 VASIQSEFDKMDEKLKSQDERIKDSTDNLDRMKAKAGELGKQLGNTGK

-207 ALVFTIIARALAAI
+207 ALVFTIIARALAAL

-295 SLNDQKN
+295 ALNDQKN

-318 ASFDDIN
+318 ASFDEIN
-325 KLSGEGGGGSGIILP
+325 KLSGESGGGSGIILP

-367 LFKDVTGFIGNV
+367 LFKDVTGYIGNV

-392 NFVHH
+392 NFVNH
-397 AYILLADL
+397 ARILLAYL

-430 VGDMLTGIKDI
+430 VGNMLTGIKNI
-441 VQGALG
+441 VQGTLG
-447 LISGILTL
+447 LISGILTG

-468 TGVKTFVLGVF
+468 TGVKTFVFGIF
-479 DWFKLGLTSLL
+479 DWFKLGLTSML
-490 DWLDESTNGRFHELI
+490 DWLDGKTNGRFHEII

-511 VNDVVE
+511 VSDVIDGV
-517 GMKQIFGGLIEFLTG
+517 KQIFGGFIDFLTG
-532 VFTLDWKKAWEGIK
+532 VFTLDWEKAWEGIK
-546 EIFRGIWNT
+546 EIFRGICNT
-555 IVGTLEAAINLI
+555 IVGVFESTVNLI
-567 IKGINWLIDQLNKIH
+567 IKGINWLISKLNSLLENSLLAKGLDLIGIE
-582 FEIPDWVPGIGG
+582 FRGIPQIPEV
-594 KSFGI
+594 
-599 NISHVGELKIPR
+599 HIPR

-619 PNREFMAVLGDQK
+619 PNRKFMAVLGDQRN
-632 SGTNIETPLA
+632 GTNIEAPANLIRQIVREEINNFGGGEDITIKFTGDLA
-642 TMVQAFKQALAESGY
+642 QLARVLSPEITRQQRNRQRAL
-657 GGSNEAVLV
+657 
-666 LDKDVLGKVVYR
+666 
-678 LNKAEGTRIGV
+678 GV
-689 NLSEMQG
+689 

>member
-8 VIIRVDIDDDK
+8 VIIKADIDDKRAQKELNALEKKIEALQEKLTNKKSARDTLFNQANNLGAQLDQAK
-19 AAKKL
+19 AKLAQMKGGGEFFTSDAIKQQEAAVASMEKEWNAMNDKL
-24 DKVAKK
+24 DK
-30 AEDIQSSLNKGKS
+30 QN
-43 ITFNMDV
+43 
-50 SDAEKEIARLRT
+50 
-62 SISKLE
+62 
-68 EESEVK
+68 
-74 RRLMALHDAS
+74 
-84 NDPLAANLEAEKNK
+84 AAIREGEAELDRMK
-98 LASMQSGDS
+98 
-107 FYTEAAIEAQKEKV
+107 
-121 AELQKEWDEADK
+121 
-133 QAKKYEK
+133 AKAGE
-140 ELREINVRLDVQK
+140 
-153 NKIGDIANAT
+153 
-163 SEAAKLGKQLGNTGK
+163 LGKQLGNTGK

-191 QGMEAF
+191 QGMESF

-207 ALVFTIIARALAAI
+207 ALVFTVIARALSAL

-255 IIIPAFTA
+255 VIIPAFTA

-318 ASFDDIN
+318 ASFDEIN
-325 KLSGEGGGGSGIILP
+325 KLSGEGGGGSGIIQP

-379 FSGDWGAALDNII
+379 FFGDWGAALDNII
-392 NFVHH
+392 NFVSH
-397 AYILLADL
+397 ARILLADL

-447 LISGILTL
+447 LISGILTG

-468 TGVKTFVLGVF
+468 TGVKTFVFGIW

-490 DWLDESTNGRFHELI
+490 DWLDGKTNGRFHEII

-511 VNDVVE
+511 VSDVIDGV
-517 GMKQIFGGLIEFLTG
+517 KQIFGGFIDFLTG
-532 VFTLDWKKAWEGIK
+532 VFTLDWEKAWEGIK

-555 IVGTLEAAINLI
+555 IVGVLEAAVNLI
-567 IKGINWLIDQLNKIH
+567 IKGINWLISKLNSLQIK
-582 FEIPDWVPGIGG
+582 IPDWLGG
-594 KSFGI
+594 GSFGF
-599 NISHVGELKIPR
+599 NIRPIAELQIPR
-611 LAQGAVIP
+611 LAKGAIIP

-632 SGTNIETPLA
+632 QGTNIEAPADLIRQIVREEINNFGGGEDITIKFTGDLA
-642 TMVQAFKQALAESGY
+642 QLARVLSPEITRQQRNRQRAL
-657 GGSNEAVLV
+657 
-666 LDKDVLGKVVYR
+666 
-678 LNKAEGTRIGV
+678 GV
-689 NLSEMQG
+689 